1 MIEIF
6 YVVQKV
12 FLIILAISIVLLLPR
27 FLYAIMGFGKQI
39 VFTAKN
45 KKNTKFAILIP
56 ARNESNVIEELLSA
70 LSNQNYPKQNFD
82 VFVIVKEQNDKS
94 IKIAEKFDYTALV
107 CKNQKCKGDALDFAV
122 QYVYNNNLSYDA
134 FLVFDADNVP
144 SKNFLKEMD
153 KAVLSGYDIGIGYRN
168 SKNWNDGWVASS
180 TGLTFSLVNTLS
192 NKGRSKLGV
201 NCIFSG
207 TGYFISEKVI
217 AKEKAWTFKTLTEDY
232 EISLYAT
239 LNNLKT
245 TYVEKAEFFDEQPC
259 DIKTS
264 IKQRVRWV
272 KGFMM
277 ARKLYAKKIAKS
289 IFTQKQ
295 NKWSKIEQTVGIL
308 PVAFIVASTIIY
320 LLFQIGFAVA
330 SIVLSTSAMVFL
342 FEIFK
347 VCLITYAVL
356 VIFTA
361 IQFLAE
367 ISKINIT
374 TKNMIKTL
382 LFNPFYT
389 ALYIPVAIKAIFS
402 KNIGWD
408 KIEHNK
414 SMADANIESLRK
426 PDEIEDETK
435 AKHKA

>member
-94 IKIAEKFDYTALV
+94 IKIAEKFDYTTLV

>member
-94 IKIAEKFDYTALV
+94 IKIAEKFDYTTLV

-320 LLFQIGFAVA
+320 LLFQIGFSVA